1 MRDTEK
7 ILSMATEDV
16 LWSGL
21 YHSNVH
27 ESGQLETVLAADF
40 SRFPC
45 PFTILDA
52 SVETRALSDTH
63 CLADCQLRLRADTP
77 DRPTPEVQLSGS
89 LVCSLIDGEL
99 RSVSCTLPASTAA
112 PICPPSARTYS
123 RPPTPISS
131 VH

>member
-1 MRDTEK
+1 MSIDHMARAFVKELQRAYFEMRDTEK

-77 DRPTPEVQLSGS
+77 DRPG
-89 LVCSLIDGEL
+89 
-99 RSVSCTLPASTAA
+99 R
-112 PICPPSARTYS
+112 RTGGG
-123 RPPTPISS
+123 
-131 VH
+131 